1 MYILIFWLLL
11 MAFVVSCLTAF
22 VIMLFYKIGV
32 VEWLQV
38 HGNKFISSMAHC
50 DYCMSWWMSCIFT
63 VVVFIVTCDDI
74 FLTVPFLSTPI
85 ARKLL

>member
-1 MYILIFWLLL
+1 

-22 VIMLFYKIGV
+22 VLMLFYKTGV

-38 HGNKFISSMAHC
+38 HGNKFISNMAHC
-50 DYCMSWWMSCIFT
+50 DFCMSWWLSCIYT
-63 VVVFIVTCDDI
+63 GILLITTCDDT
-74 FLTVPFLSTPI
+74 FLIIPFLSTPI